1 MQGTLK
7 LTTLTAISIIYHI
20 INQISVIKFCEN
32 EVEDGLKV
40 INPSPDFI
48 NHRLLKEA
56 APIIK
61 YPLCKLFNFSLL
73 VASYPCQWRRTNIT
87 PVSKNIKQNDVQSY
101 RPISLLSVI

>member
-1 MQGTLK
+1 MIRK
-7 LTTLTAISIIYHI
+7 KNRIHRKAKHFNNPMDWNKYRKIR
-20 INQISVIKFCEN
+20 N
-32 EVEDGLKV
+32 EVASLARNTG
-40 INPSPDFI
+40 PDFI